1 MERAEHVFVQSLL
14 QPDLIGDVVAEQ
26 LEDVDAIGAF
36 RCGGHAQHEVGIPE
50 MVDDA
55 LIPFGARMMNFV
67 DKNVV
72 ELVRGELRQGLRLTH
87 GLHRGE
93 HVAPILLFAGAGIQS
108 QLGLRT
114 TEHLLVGFH
123 RRFEDHLLLGDVQ
136 HAPGPVLTHVER
148 GKIGFACSRGRHD
161 DRTMLPFLA

>member
-1 MERAEHVFVQSLL
+1 
-14 QPDLIGDVVAEQ
+14 
-26 LEDVDAIGAF
+26 
-36 RCGGHAQHEVGIPE
+36 

-87 GLHRGE
+87 GLHRG
-93 HVAPILLFAGAGIQS
+93 
-108 QLGLRT
+108 
-114 TEHLLVGFH
+114 
-123 RRFEDHLLLGDVQ
+123 EDHLLLGDVQ